1 MSEEASD
8 ITLGELTHRRARK
21 DALSMKRQ
29 SGHFSGPRNGC
40 RNAWEKVIL

>member
-1 MSEEASD
+1 MSGEASD
-8 ITLGELTHRRARK
+8 LALEELSHWRAQK

-29 SGHFSGPRNGC
+29 SGHFRKPRNGY